1 MVLYFTGTGNSKY
14 IAKRIADITGES
26 LYSIND
32 AIKSDTL
39 FNSEDNKLIFSVPTY
54 AWRIPKVVEDWI
66 NKSSFLPDTAVYFV
80 MNCGGEIG
88 NSEKYI
94 LKLCQKKSFRYMGIS
109 EIVMPE
115 NYLAMF
121 SVPNE
126 EQSKRIIAKR
136 EELIDSISNAI
147 KSDTPLPHY
156 KTNLSGKIM
165 SSVINPLFYSLFVSD
180 KKFTADKEKCI
191 SCGKCAKECP
201 MNNVSMSD
209 NKPTWN
215 GNCTHCMAC
224 ICGCEVSAVEYGK
237 KSGRKVRYQ
246 CPHYGEE

>member
-1 MVLYFTGTGNSKY
+1 MVLYFSGTGNSKY
-14 IAKRIADITGES
+14 IAKRIADITSDS

-32 AIKSDTL
+32 AIKSDVL

-66 NKSSFLPDTAVYFV
+66 NKSAFSADTSVYFV

-88 NSEKYI
+88 NSEKYT
-94 LKLCQKKSFRYMGIS
+94 LKLCEKKKFRYMGIA

-126 EQSKRIIAKR
+126 EQARRIIAKR
-136 EELIDSISNAI
+136 EETIDSIANYI
-147 KSDTPLPHY
+147 KSGAPLPDY
-156 KTNLSGKIM
+156 KANLTGKMM
-165 SSVINPLFYSLFVSD
+165 SFVINPLFYTLCVSD
-180 KKFTADKEKCI
+180 KKFTVDKEKCV
-191 SCGKCAKECP
+191 SCGKCTKECP
-201 MNNVSMSD
+201 LNNISMAD
-209 NKPTWN
+209 KKPVWN

-224 ICGCEVSAVEYGK
+224 ITCCPTEAIEYGE
-237 KSGRKVRYQ
+237 KSKGKPRYR
-246 CPHYGEE
+246 CPL

>member
-14 IAKRIADITGES
+14 IAKKIAEITNDS

-32 AIKSDTL
+32 ALKSGSL
-39 FNSEDNKLIFSVPTY
+39 FNCKDNKLVFSLPTY
-54 AWRIPKVVEDWI
+54 AWRIPKTVENWI
-66 NKSSFLPDTAVYFV
+66 NKSLFSPDTTVYFI

-94 LKLCQKKSFRYMGIS
+94 LKLCKRKHFRYMGIA

-126 EQSKRIIAKR
+126 EQSRRIISKR
-136 EELIDSISNAI
+136 KDTITAVGETI
-147 KSDTPLPHY
+147 KNNLPLPDY
-156 KTNLSGKIM
+156 KTNISGRIM
-165 SSVINPLFYSLFVSD
+165 SSVVNPIFYTLCVTD
-180 KKFTADKEKCI
+180 KKFSVDNSKCI
-191 SCGKCAKECP
+191 SCGKCVKECP
-201 MNNVSMSD
+201 LNNVSLTD
-209 NKPTWN
+209 NMPVWN

-224 ICGCEVSAVEYGK
+224 ITCCPTEAIEYGD
-237 KSGRKVRYQ
+237 KSKGKPRYR
-246 CPHYGEE
+246 CPLH